1 MLDNNSIR
9 SKQSPE
15 QSAFHKLG
23 RESLIP
29 VPFDDLSECNGL
41 MNGLDS
47 YPYSLAHLRLWNYY
61 HESTLD
67 TCEPVSLIAQFC
79 DPTTRVSPVL
89 TGG

>member
-1 MLDNNSIR
+1 
-9 SKQSPE
+9 
-15 QSAFHKLG
+15 
-23 RESLIP
+23 
-29 VPFDDLSECNGL
+29 

-79 DPTTRVSPVL
+79 DLDDPGLASADWWL
-89 TGG
+89 IEIWLL